1 MFSYE
6 VLEDDGVIVLTSIG
20 QATMEDYQVFAPK
33 YFADVRSRGI
43 RRILL
48 DNREHQGWASKEA
61 KSVSFHAWMESRSL
75 FDRIA
80 VIFDDGIRNEIENF
94 LEIYRNAGKD
104 VRLFQPEQYE
114 AALDWLKSDEAA
126 DAQE

>member
-6 VLEDDGVIVLTSIG
+6 ILEDAGVLVLACIG
-20 QATMEDYQVFAPK
+20 QAAVEDYQLVAPK
-33 YFADVRSRGI
+33 FYADVRSRGI

-48 DNREHQGWASKEA
+48 DAREFQGWGSKEA
-61 KSVSFHAWMESRSL
+61 QNISFHSWMESRSL

-80 VIFDDGIRNEIENF
+80 VVFDASIRNEMEEF
-94 LEIYRNAGKD
+94 LKLYRNADKD

-114 AALDWLKSDEAA
+114 AALDWLKGDHATNNQ
-126 DAQE
+126 D